1 MKTNLIKTELTHAQI
16 LNPQLNG
23 GYYLNAKDLD
33 NLCPIIH
40 LSKLEINPQIAINAL
55 MGYLG
60 TYNYYYSWYNFIHN
74 TYDNNFTGYVP
85 IPGKE
90 NPFIALEEYLREP
103 KPEILVYY
111 NTDEEY
117 FTFNRLQDEPMAD
130 TSMADDTFTY
140 EEATFYIFKD

>member
-1 MKTNLIKTELTHAQI
+1 MRTSQ
-16 LNPQLNG
+16 
-23 GYYLNAKDLD
+23 
-33 NLCPIIH
+33 
-40 LSKLEINPQIAINAL
+40 INPQIAINAL

-111 NTDEEY
+111 
-117 FTFNRLQDEPMAD
+117 MAE
-130 TSMADDTFTY
+130 TSMAEDTYIFDGV
-140 EEATFYIFKD
+140 TFYIFKD

>member
-1 MKTNLIKTELTHAQI
+1 MKTVQFNANNI
-16 LNPQLNG
+16 LCGNNYPIA
-23 GYYLNAKDLD
+23 YYYPMAKDLV
-33 NLCPIIH
+33 II
-40 LSKLEINPQIAINAL
+40 S
-55 MGYLG
+55 
-60 TYNYYYSWYNFIHN
+60 
-74 TYDNNFTGYVP
+74 TGYVP
-85 IPGKE
+85 IPDKE
-90 NPFIALEEYLREP
+90 NPFVALEEYLRQP

>member
-1 MKTNLIKTELTHAQI
+1 M
-16 LNPQLNG
+16 
-23 GYYLNAKDLD
+23 YLYRIRK
-33 NLCPIIH
+33 
-40 LSKLEINPQIAINAL
+40 
-55 MGYLG
+55 
-60 TYNYYYSWYNFIHN
+60 
-74 TYDNNFTGYVP
+74 
-85 IPGKE
+85 
-90 NPFIALEEYLREP
+90 NPFIALEAYLREP